1 MNTSHKFDKYL
12 GTLWRNRDFRTLWFS
27 LTITHFGGQITFLAL
42 PLTAAIMLN
51 AGPVEMGILTAV
63 EVLPYTLLGLF
74 SGVLVDRSRKL
85 PLIIIADIGRGIALL
100 AVPIAAW
107 LGLLSMWVLYV
118 VGFVVGVGG
127 IVGWAA
133 YQVFMAERVGRESL
147 VEANSRIAL
156 SDSAAQLIGP
166 GIAGAIIHALTAP
179 IAILLDAVSFFI
191 SAIMLRTIKPAASDA
206 PKLRAKQLASTQ
218 SAGETKD
225 EGIKAA
231 WHGIWVDVKEGV
243 ALILR
248 TPVLR
253 SIAISLMV
261 WNLLKHA
268 YLAIVILYAT
278 RDLALSAGKIG
289 VIFMMAGAGFLT
301 ASAVCQTL
309 NRKFGIGRVMLFGL
323 TTSGISW
330 MIVAAV
336 SASFWPAVQFG
347 AALLLFD
354 FGAMLFFI
362 NYLTLR
368 QAVTPDHLRGRV
380 TSTMIFISLSLSPL
394 GSLLGGAMGEVLGL
408 RATIAITGVGGLL
421 LGLTLLRY
429 SPLNAMHDLPEPVD
443 NAPQPTPSPTPTAVQ
458 EIAAE

>member
-1 MNTSHKFDKYL
+1 MKTPHKFDKYL

-51 AGPVEMGILTAV
+51 AGPLEMGILTAV
-63 EVLPYTLLGLF
+63 EVLPYTVFGLF

-107 LGLLSMWVLYV
+107 MGLLSMWVLYI

-166 GIAGAIIHALTAP
+166 GLAGAIIHALTAP
-179 IAILLDAVSFFI
+179 IAIFLDAVSFFI
-191 SAIMLRTIKPAASDA
+191 SAIMLRTIKSADSDA
-206 PKLRAKQLASTQ
+206 PKWRAKSTTDD
-218 SAGETKD
+218 SVRGL
-225 EGIKAA
+225 
-231 WHGIWVDVKEGV
+231 WNGIWADVKEGI

-289 VIFMMAGAGFLT
+289 AIFMMAGVGFLA
-301 ASAVCQTL
+301 ASATCQAL
-309 NRKFGIGRVMLFGL
+309 NRRFGIGRVMLFGL
-323 TTSGISW
+323 TASGISW
-330 MIVAAV
+330 LIVAAV
-336 SASFWPAVQFG
+336 SAAHWPAVQFG
-347 AALLLFD
+347 VALLLFD

-380 TSTMIFISLSLSPL
+380 TSTLIFISLSLSPL
-394 GSLLGGAMGEVLGL
+394 GSLLGGVMGEYFGL
-408 RATIAITGVGGLL
+408 RTTIAVTGIGGLL

-429 SPLNAMHDLPEPVD
+429 SPLNAMVTLPNPVET
-443 NAPQPTPSPTPTAVQ
+443 PTETPTDMPPSPPPTAAQ